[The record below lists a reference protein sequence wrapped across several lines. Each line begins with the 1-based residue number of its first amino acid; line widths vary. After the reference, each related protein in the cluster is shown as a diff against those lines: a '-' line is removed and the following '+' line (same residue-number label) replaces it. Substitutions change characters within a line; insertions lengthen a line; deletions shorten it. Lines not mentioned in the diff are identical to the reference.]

1 MKAIVQ
7 DKYGSAEELY
17 LSEVERPEIG
27 ADEVLVEVRAA
38 GLDRGVW
45 HLMAGLPYLIRV
57 IGFGFRG
64 PKQRT
69 PGMDVAGVVAAVGE
83 DVEGLEVGDEVFGT
97 CEGAFAELARAK
109 ADKLCLKPARLSFA
123 EAAALPVSAC
133 TALEAVRDQARVSA
147 GQKVLVLGASGGV
160 GSYAVQLCKAFGA
173 EVTGVCSTAK
183 LDFVRSLGAD
193 AVLDYTREGL
203 GSGSFDAILDIGGN
217 RSLSELRRVLA
228 PRGTLVIVGGEGGDR
243 WIGGTDRQLRAMLL
257 SCFVRQKLTSFIN
270 TGTREQLESLVELI
284 ETGKLLPSIDR
295 TFPLAETPDA
305 MRYLVEGRARGKVV
319 LTVAA
324 SSEL

>member
-7 DKYGSAEELY
+7 DKYGSAEQLHLREL
-17 LSEVERPEIG
+17 ERPVIG
-27 ADEVLVEVRAA
+27 AGEVLVQVRAA

-57 IGFGFRG
+57 VGYGFRG

-69 PGMDVAGVVAAVGE
+69 PGMDVAGVVAEVGE
-83 DVEGLEVGDEVFGT
+83 GVEGFAVGDEVFGT

-109 ADKLCLKPARLSFA
+109 ADKLCRKPARLSFV
-123 EAAALPVSAC
+123 EAAAVPVSAC
-133 TALEAVRDQARVSA
+133 TALEAVRDQAGVRA
-147 GQKVLVLGASGGV
+147 GHKVLVLGASGGV

-173 EVTGVCSTAK
+173 EVTGVCSTPK
-183 LDFVRSLGAD
+183 VDFVRSLGAD
-193 AVLDYTREGL
+193 VVLDYTCEGL
-203 GSGSFDAILDIGGN
+203 GSGPFDAILDIGGN
-217 RSLSELRRVLA
+217 RSLSELRRVLT

-257 SCFVRQKLTSFIN
+257 SGFVSQELTTFIN
-270 TGTREQLESLVELI
+270 MTPREQLQSLVKLI
-284 ETGKLLPSIDR
+284 EAGQLVPTVDR

-305 MRYLVEGRARGKVV
+305 MRYLVAGKARGKVV
-319 LTVAA
+319 ITVAD
-324 SSEL
+324 SE